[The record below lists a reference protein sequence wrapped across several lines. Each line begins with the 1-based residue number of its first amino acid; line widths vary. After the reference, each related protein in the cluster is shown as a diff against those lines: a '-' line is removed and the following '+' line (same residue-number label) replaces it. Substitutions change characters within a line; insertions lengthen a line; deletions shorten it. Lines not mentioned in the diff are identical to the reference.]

1 MAGSLGCARGLGGC
15 GRQPPE
21 GGAVS
26 APEIERHCDRRDLQE
41 TILAGL
47 RSAGL
52 SPDSPSVDDL
62 APVDHFHTRG
72 EATLELL
79 RWGALRSD
87 MAVLDVGGWL
97 GGSARLRSEQRPNAR
112 LPDGDEPGVA
122 ERMTQRETLRAE
134 LVLVLTAQQHAEDR
148 GHLVEAFVPLI
159 CSVARIYRDKRR

>member
-1 MAGSLGCARGLGGC
+1 
-15 GRQPPE
+15 
-21 GGAVS
+21 
-26 APEIERHCDRRDLQE
+26 
-41 TILAGL
+41 
-47 RSAGL
+47 
-52 SPDSPSVDDL
+52 
-62 APVDHFHTRG
+62 
-72 EATLELL
+72 
-79 RWGALRSD
+79 